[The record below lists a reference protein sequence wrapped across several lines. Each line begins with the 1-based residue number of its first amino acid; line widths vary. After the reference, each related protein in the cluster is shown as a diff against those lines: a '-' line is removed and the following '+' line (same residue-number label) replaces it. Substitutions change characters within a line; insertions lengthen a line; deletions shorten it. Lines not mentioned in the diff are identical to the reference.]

1 MTDSGDN
8 GKMSGR
14 RRFLLAATSVAG
26 VVAGAGIATPFL
38 RSMMPSERAKAAGA
52 PVEVDISKLESGM
65 LLTAEWRGKPVWI
78 LKRTSEMLDDLKK
91 LNDQLADPDSER
103 DQQPAYAKNSTR
115 SIKPEILVVLG
126 VCTHLGCSPVYRKD
140 IAPADLGA
148 DWLGG
153 FFCPCHGSKFDL
165 AGRVYKNVPAPSNLV
180 VPPYTYLSDN
190 QLLVGSDSKES
201 A

>member
-65 LLTAEWRGKPVWI
+65 LLTAEWRGKPVWV

-103 DQQPAYAKNSTR
+103 DQQPAYAKNPTR